1 MQEKHLL
8 LNKTNMKL
16 KEYLKLKRLAYISV
30 IDFLIDNQEIDNW
43 QIPYFR
49 TRYNNGEFFEDFNP
63 IISFANFQNNLI
75 VKISHD
81 EDLVTDFESWIS
93 NFDDKKVLN
102 IEINIKNF
110 DIIKCEI
117 YNFINHNSEKS

>member
-1 MQEKHLL
+1 
-8 LNKTNMKL
+8 MKL